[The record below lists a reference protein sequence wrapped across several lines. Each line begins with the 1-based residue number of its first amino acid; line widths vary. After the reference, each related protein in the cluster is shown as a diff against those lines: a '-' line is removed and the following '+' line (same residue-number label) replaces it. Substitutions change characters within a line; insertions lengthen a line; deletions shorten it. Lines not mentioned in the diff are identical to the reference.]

1 MVLGYPLIHHT
12 RELMSLSSLQF
23 NIRLPSATIDALDR
37 LAEGSYDPQRI
48 GTPRQQLLIR
58 LVDQELLRRE
68 RLLTTEP
75 TA

>member
-1 MVLGYPLIHHT
+1 
-12 RELMSLSSLQF
+12 MSLSSRSRSGLQF

-37 LAEGSYDPQRI
+37 LAEGSYDPQRV

-58 LVDQELLRRE
+58 LIDQEQQRRALLM
-68 RLLTTEP
+68 LTTEP

>member
-1 MVLGYPLIHHT
+1 
-12 RELMSLSSLQF
+12 MSLSRRGIQF
-23 NIRLPSATIDALDR
+23 NIRLPSATIEALDR
-37 LAEGSYDPQRI
+37 LAAASYDPQRI
-48 GTPRQQLLIR
+48 GTPRQQLVIR